1 MAMIDIATA
10 IRQIKEGQLK
20 PLYHLK
26 GNDDFLQELFV
37 RELETTLK
45 KKGPFEKK
53 ILLVADQGGA
63 EVLSW
68 LTTMDMFVPVKVSVF
83 RDPQRLKG
91 NQRKEFLSY
100 LARPAPGNYLITI
113 DPGNQRKTAMSR
125 SLEQY
130 SVVIDVT
137 SPDESGLRKWVT
149 YLAREHKLDL
159 APEVRDLFI
168 TLAGDSLAHLRNEI
182 EKLALVIDGKDR
194 ITMAMMKDFS
204 TWQRSFVLDDF
215 LKAVGNRDAERA
227 LQTGLQLMDQADSIL
242 ALVFPL
248 FTMFQELVYRK
259 MARRGTFQTYR
270 GFIPLSVDIRK
281 RLPNFAESYQFDEL
295 VLAVQQLHEIDR
307 RTKSTQSSALSE
319 LSQFVTRIV
328 ARNE

>member
-1 MAMIDIATA
+1 
-10 IRQIKEGQLK
+10 
-20 PLYHLK
+20 
-26 GNDDFLQELFV
+26 
-37 RELETTLK
+37 
-45 KKGPFEKK
+45 
-53 ILLVADQGGA
+53 
-63 EVLSW
+63 
-68 LTTMDMFVPVKVSVF
+68 
-83 RDPQRLKG
+83 
-91 NQRKEFLSY
+91 
-100 LARPAPGNYLITI
+100 
-113 DPGNQRKTAMSR
+113 
-125 SLEQY
+125 
-130 SVVIDVT
+130 
-137 SPDESGLRKWVT
+137 
-149 YLAREHKLDL
+149 
-159 APEVRDLFI
+159 
-168 TLAGDSLAHLRNEI
+168 GDSLAHLRNEI